1 VCVCVC
7 VCVCVRARVN
17 NMQVPEEARG
27 VVRSAAAEVPGACE
41 PLDIGPENL
50 AGVLWKSS
58 FFTTELPF

>member
-1 VCVCVC
+1 M
-7 VCVCVRARVN
+7 RRQEKRVLLACYV
-17 NMQVPEEARG
+17 QEEFTSQEARG

-58 FFTTELPF
+58 FFTTELLF